1 MKKILISFA
10 VLIVIATASFTF
22 LHKPSTSADTATTT
36 SPNASQAT
44 LGTQSSGTPAST
56 TNSGTIYN
64 LATVAKHASKSDCW
78 TIVNGSV
85 YNITSYVPVHPG
97 GVAEIV
103 RACGVDST
111 DLFNSIMQ
119 HGRRAD
125 SELASLKI
133 GVLN

>member
-22 LHKPSTSADTATTT
+22 LHKPSTSADTATTN

-64 LATVAKHASKSDCW
+64 FATVAKHASKSDCW

-103 RACGVDST
+103 KACGVDST

-119 HGRRAD
+119 HERQAD